1 MWSTL
6 ALALAMMFVLEGL
19 LPLVAPA
26 SWREMFRRVSELR
39 DGQIQ
44 SVAAAS
50 GCAIV
55 ASADASA
62 VVPPLDGPRLGG
74 SSWGTPGCRPDD

>member
-6 ALALAMMFVLEGL
+6 GLALAMMFVLEGL

-39 DGQIQ
+39 DGQIRFFGLV
-44 SVAAAS
+44 SVAV
-50 GCAIV
+50 GLTLV
-55 ASADASA
+55 ALLA
-62 VVPPLDGPRLGG
+62 
-74 SSWGTPGCRPDD
+74 